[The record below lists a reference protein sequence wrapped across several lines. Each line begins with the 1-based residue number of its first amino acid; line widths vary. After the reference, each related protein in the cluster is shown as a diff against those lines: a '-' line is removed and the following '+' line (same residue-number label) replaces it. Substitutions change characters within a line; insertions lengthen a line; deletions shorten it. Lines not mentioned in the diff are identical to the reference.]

1 MGNYDSILK
10 EKKTYREEIPTKK
23 NKVKKFPWLLLD
35 IICLILILI
44 ISYIIYFQTILTP
57 KNIFL
62 NDLKIVSDKYTPIM
76 KNLNIDQIIK
86 DSYNS
91 VGTITLN
98 EQIYKFNL
106 AKEKN
111 IKKLDLSLN
120 EQNLIYYEKENESY
134 INLSTLNDTYYKL
147 SNNNYSNILN
157 NIKTYL
163 KDTLKE
169 EDFIKKFYLNKMIVE
184 SNLVLDNSA
193 IKKALNI
200 NSKNTYEA
208 LITFKN
214 NAITNEIISLKVVI
228 NNQITNKRFVII
240 YEDEVLTYKDDNK
253 TLTFKLEEKNKDF
266 TLKIYQNNILYS
278 VLAGTSSEKSYQYT
292 YQIIDKIYNITLK
305 TTSNANSYTYEVT
318 STIEED
324 KIIKN
329 QTLELILNYQEN
341 SSFES
346 INLSNAINYNTLN
359 EEEKNSYNIALDTI
373 INPLRK
379 FIQKYK
385 NSIN

>member
-10 EKKTYREEIPTKK
+10 EKKTYQEEIPTKK

-44 ISYIIYFQTILTP
+44 ISYIIYFKTILTP

-62 NDLKIVSDKYTPIM
+62 NDLKIVSDKYTPIT

-292 YQIIDKIYNITLK
+292 YQIID
-305 TTSNANSYTYEVT
+305 
-318 STIEED
+318 
-324 KIIKN
+324 
-329 QTLELILNYQEN
+329 
-341 SSFES
+341 
-346 INLSNAINYNTLN
+346 
-359 EEEKNSYNIALDTI
+359 
-373 INPLRK
+373 
-379 FIQKYK
+379 
-385 NSIN
+385 